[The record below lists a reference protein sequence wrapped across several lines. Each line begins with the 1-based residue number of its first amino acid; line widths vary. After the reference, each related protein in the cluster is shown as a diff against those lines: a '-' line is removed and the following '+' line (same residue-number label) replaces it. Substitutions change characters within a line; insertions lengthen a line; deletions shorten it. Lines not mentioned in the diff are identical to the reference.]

1 MRVML
6 QNKQKPYYCTE
17 HPHVNAEVTSI
28 ESELPYSGRSAGNLL
43 EVRASAKEETSFR
56 AKKAMGV
63 WCRQKSAE
71 AVVLRDRSLWKD
83 KSTHARRKGRMLGL
97 VKVSGSLW

>member
-1 MRVML
+1 MWVML
-6 QNKQKPYYCTE
+6 QDKQKPYYCTE
-17 HPHVNAEVTSI
+17 HHHVNAEATSI

-43 EVRASAKEETSFR
+43 EVHASAKEETSFR

-97 VKVSGSLW
+97 VKVPGSLW

>member
-1 MRVML
+1 MML
-6 QNKQKPYYCTE
+6 HNKQKPHYCTE
-17 HPHVNAEVTSI
+17 HHHVNAEATSI

-43 EVRASAKEETSFR
+43 EGRASAKEETLLR

-71 AVVLRDRSLWKD
+71 AIVLRDRSLWKD

-97 VKVSGSLW
+97 VKGSGSLW